1 MRRRAVQARVVEEP
15 MRGRA
20 IPLSPVRKL
29 VVDLTHF
36 HVPSVPVQRVMHL
49 GPLVTARAALND
61 RPVWAALFAK
71 AYALTAR
78 EIPQLRQA
86 YVKVLWPHL
95 YEYPRSTLSMVFERD
110 HHGEMVILTTL
121 LRAPEDTPISAL
133 SDTMKRIKDEP
144 IESNRDFRRMFE
156 LARWPMPLRRL
167 IWWLGLNIGRQRG
180 NYFGTFGIT
189 VYSGLGAE
197 SLHPISPLT
206 AVLNY
211 GVIDKDGAV
220 AVRIMYDHR
229 VLDGSMVARALEKIE
244 QKLLGEVLSELKAL
258 PSPASAPSTQA
269 AAPRR

>member
-1 MRRRAVQARVVEEP
+1 MPARAEEP
-15 MRGRA
+15 ACCEDAMRGRA
-20 IPLSPVRKL
+20 IPLSPIRKL
-29 VVDLTHF
+29 VVDLTRF

-49 GPLVTARAALND
+49 GPLVEARAALND
-61 RPVWAALFAK
+61 RPVWASLFAK

-78 EIPQLRQA
+78 DIPDLRRA
-86 YVKVLWPHL
+86 YVKLLWPHL

-110 HHGEMVILTTL
+110 YHGEMVILTTL
-121 LRAPEDTPISAL
+121 IRSPEELPIRAL

-211 GVIDKDGAV
+211 GIIAEDGSV
-220 AVRIMYDHR
+220 PVRIMYDHR
-229 VLDGSMVARALEKIE
+229 VLDGSMVARTLERIE
-244 QKLLGEVLSELKAL
+244 QALLTDIVAELKAM
-258 PSPASAPSTQA
+258 PA
-269 AAPRR
+269 AA